1 MSGGPSVNVVVVDRD
16 AMTRGSIKKYLG
28 SLGVR
33 VVGETESLASGLSL
47 VNGLRPDVL
56 ILDLSAH
63 TDQTL
68 EAVRGL
74 KNEMPDMGIILTATD
89 APPQLILRAMR
100 VGAQEFLTRP
110 IDNRELGEAIN
121 RLSGM
126 MRRSAAPKRRSGK
139 IVTVFSGKG
148 GVGVTSLATNL
159 AVSFARNCGKRT
171 AVVDLNMQ
179 MGDVGLMLDL
189 RPEYTI
195 TDAIGTGSL
204 DESRLKGLM
213 TEHESGV
220 HLLSTPEDPVES
232 EKISPGLL
240 LEVFSLLK
248 SMYDVIVVDAGH
260 FFDSRVLEVL
270 SLADTILVMAS
281 LDVPTVRN
289 VRRCLTL
296 FDQLGYT
303 QEKVKIIVNRHQKR
317 SKVTAEDLE
326 ETAETKIFWSIP
338 NDYKPLIASID
349 SGVPAIIQSPKSKV
363 SRAIEDLSHELIQMY
378 GDDEVEEDAEETEPK
393 PQTAS
398 R

>member
-28 SLGVR
+28 SMGVR

-56 ILDLSAH
+56 IMDLSAQ
-63 TDQTL
+63 TDPTL

-74 KNEMPDMGIILTATD
+74 KSDMPGMGIILTATD
-89 APPQLILRAMR
+89 ASPQLILRAMR

-139 IVTVFSGKG
+139 IVAVFSSKG

-363 SRAIEDLSHELIQMY
+363 SRAIEDLSRELIQIY